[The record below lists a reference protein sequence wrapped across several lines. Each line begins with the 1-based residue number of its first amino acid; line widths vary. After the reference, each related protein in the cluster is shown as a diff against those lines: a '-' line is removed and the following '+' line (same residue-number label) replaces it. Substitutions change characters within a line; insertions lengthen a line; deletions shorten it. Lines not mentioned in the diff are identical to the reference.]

1 MRPKYSPALEIAMA
15 AEKIM
20 DENAWPDGCYPSEL
34 HEKNC
39 TRSRCAYDNY
49 TCPVVNGEYNELDDE
64 YENEPKRGKVSKPS
78 KPQGSLTNHLRSVRS
93 DRDGA
98 HKRSKR
104 LNKEK

>member
-1 MRPKYSPALEIAMA
+1 MKTGVRCNACFSIMDKTQKRCPTCGAIQMRPKYSPALEIAMA
-15 AEKIM
+15 AERINR
-20 DENAWPDGCYPSEL
+20 E
-34 HEKNC
+34 
-39 TRSRCAYDNY
+39 
-49 TCPVVNGEYNELDDE
+49 ELDEE

-93 DRDGA
+93 NRDGA